1 MLIQRWEPSRLRWRD
16 TVVDR
21 NAAQAETQAAHAQR
35 MQAIQQRD
43 EAYCLVEARTR
54 TMVLAGRLENDY
66 YWREVEY

>member
-1 MLIQRWEPSRLRWRD
+1 MENA
-16 TVVDR
+16 VVDR

-66 YWREVEY
+66 HSMDVEYRR